1 MTDERTIPVIGFEE
15 GEIDRTTS
23 IREARLKWVIVAD
36 TGVEEWRRAN
46 AIACIAAAYGG
57 RVQGLLGPDERD
69 GSGAL
74 HPGLPWNGCTLLGA
88 GAADLVALRARAG
101 ETPDVLVVGMPAA
114 AQQARSYA
122 EYRAALSGTPTA
134 ALDEP
139 AIGLLGPR
147 RTVERLTKKLRLLG

>member
-1 MTDERTIPVIGFEE
+1 MTDEPQVIGFEADE
-15 GEIDRTTS
+15 MERTAS

-46 AIACIAAAYGG
+46 AVACIAAGFGA
-57 RVQGLLGPDERD
+57 RVEGLLGPDERD
-69 GSGAL
+69 ADGVVHA
-74 HPGLPWNGCTLLGA
+74 GLPWNGCTLL
-88 GAADLVALRARAG
+88 AADAAELAALRARSAEVG
-101 ETPDVLVVGMPAA
+101 DVLVVGMPAA

-122 EYRAALSGTPTA
+122 EYRSALGSTA
-134 ALDEP
+134 TADLDEL